1 MDAPGKTI
9 TVTGLPIG
17 ILTLDMTPTRFT
29 VHRVKLEVEKV
40 LGIPHCQ
47 MAMFTASNQPA
58 VDLQT
63 MRDLFDGPTGMLRF
77 AFDFHGVQRGVWS
90 P

>member
-1 MDAPGKTI
+1 MDEPRKIITI
-9 TVTGLPIG
+9 SDLPIG
-17 ILTLDMTPTRFT
+17 FLTLGKTPASFT
-29 VHRVKLEVEKV
+29 VHEVKLEVEKA

>member
-9 TVTGLPIG
+9 TITGLPVG

-47 MAMFTASNQPA
+47 MAMFNESNQLA
-58 VDLQT
+58 VDRQT
-63 MRDLFDGPTGMLRF
+63 MHDLFPGPTGMLRM
-77 AFDFHGVQRGVWS
+77 AFDFHGAHQGVWL